1 MFKKNKG
8 SKEDNSSNEIELV
21 VLASPNTEYELSVIK
36 SLLEDNNIPYIIKD
50 KGAGGY
56 MRIYTG
62 SSMFGT
68 EILVEKS
75 QLEQSLHILEE
86 FPWDDGDEV

>member
-8 SKEDNSSNEIELV
+8 SKEDNSEGSIELV
-21 VLASPNTEYELSVIK
+21 LLASPNTEYELSVIK
-36 SLLEDNNIPYIIKD
+36 SLLEENNIPYIIRD
-50 KGAGGY
+50 KGIGGY
-56 MRIYTG
+56 MRIVTG
-62 SSMFGT
+62 GSMFGT

-86 FPWDDGDEV
+86 FPWGNEE